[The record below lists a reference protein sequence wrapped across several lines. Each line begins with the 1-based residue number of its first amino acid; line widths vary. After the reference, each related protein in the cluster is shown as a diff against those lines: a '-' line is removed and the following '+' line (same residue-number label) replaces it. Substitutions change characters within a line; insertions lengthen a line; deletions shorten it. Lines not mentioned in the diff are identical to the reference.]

1 MTTNFKSKSEVGHA
15 KNVANFED
23 LTSFCNGYGATYNPV
38 NDLLKIDALQQ
49 KFELSTDIIK
59 EIHDIRGPYQLL
71 INERQAEFDIK
82 SLSTRIIN
90 ALEASGADPATVK
103 DARTIVRKIQGRPSM
118 PQTNEQQPGQEIM
131 RPRSNSQQSYDRK
144 LDHLNALLGL
154 LNDIALYVPNE
165 PDLKITALKT
175 KISNMKAKN
184 TAVINSYTTY
194 SNLMLERQKILY
206 DPITGLVAIA
216 KLVKKYV
223 KSLYGAA
230 SPQYQQISSLEFF
243 TFK

>member
-1 MTTNFKSKSEVGHA
+1 MTNFKSKSEVGHA

-38 NDLLKIDALQQ
+38 NDLLKLDALQR
-49 KFELSTDIIK
+49 KFELASDIIK
-59 EIHDIRGPYQLL
+59 DIHDIRGPYQLL

-90 ALEASGADPATVK
+90 ALEASGADAAAIK
-103 DARTIVRKIQGRPSM
+103 DVRTIVRKIQGRPSV
-118 PQTNEQQPGQEIM
+118 PQTDEQQPGQEIM

-144 LDHLNALLGL
+144 IDQLTALLGIL
-154 LNDIALYVPNE
+154 ADIPVYTPNE
-165 PDLKITALKT
+165 PDLRIAAIKT
-175 KISNMKAKN
+175 KISNMKSKN
-184 TAVINSYTTY
+184 TAVINAYTTY
-194 SNLMLERQKILY
+194 SNMIIERQKILY

-223 KSLYGAA
+223 KSLYGVT
-230 SPQYQQISSLEFF
+230 SPQYQQISSLQFI